1 MEIENLEFREI
12 LQMTKS
18 IKILAIKQLIDAIAQ
33 DEVENAVSHFETQ
46 EEQERYLNY
55 IKKWFVMC

>member
-1 MEIENLEFREI
+1 MKIENLEFREI

-55 IKKWFVMC
+55 IKK

>member
-46 EEQERYLNY
+46 EEQARYLNY
-55 IKKWFVMC
+55 IKK